1 MFKRVLIAN
10 RGEIAV
16 RIIRA
21 CQELD
26 IETIAVYS
34 DADADALHVRLADKA
49 VNIGPADA
57 QESYLNK
64 EAILNAAIQ
73 TKADALHPGYG
84 FLSEDADFAEQ
95 VTDAG
100 ITWIGPMPET
110 IRLVG
115 DKDIARASIMPS
127 GIPMAKGSNPLNS
140 YEEAIRSAKEVG
152 YPVILKPVSGGGGKG
167 MCVAR
172 DEEDLKN
179 ILKLLV
185 DITKEKYYFEHF
197 IERSRHI
204 EVQVVA
210 DNYGEVLHL
219 GEREC
224 SLQRRNQKLLEE
236 SPSIALTQDMRNRV
250 GALAV
255 KAAKSVHYSN
265 IGTVEFLLDLADNE
279 FYFMEINPRIQVEHT
294 VTEMVT
300 GIDLVQSQILI
311 AEGYTLDST
320 EVGIPNQD
328 SIKVSGHAIQCRV
341 TTEDPSNN
349 FMPDTGLIE
358 SYRSPGGFGIR
369 LDGGGGFQG
378 ANITPF
384 YDSLLVKVTAFGNT
398 FEKARVKAIR
408 ALRETSI
415 KGVKTNLAFMLN
427 VLNHPLFAAGECDT
441 GFIANNP
448 DLMDIGKVEDTE
460 LKVIEF
466 LGNKFV
472 NETKGRKPHFN
483 VPAFPKFKPEE
494 LPELQGRGTK
504 QMFDEMGAEKFSK
517 YTVHHG
523 YNHERRSAVTY
534 GYPRTFSRYGKDSS
548 RSIRIRT
555 QILLT

>member
-57 QESYLNK
+57 QESYLNR

-127 GIPMAKGSNPLNS
+127 GILMAKGSNPLNS
-140 YEEAIRSAKEVG
+140 NEEAIRSAKEVG

-236 SPSIALTQDMRNRV
+236 SPSIALTQDMRDRV

-279 FYFMEINPRIQVEHT
+279 FYFMEINPRIQVEHGI
-294 VTEMVT
+294 TEVVT
-300 GIDLVQSQILI
+300 GIDLVRTQICI
-311 AEGYTLDST
+311 AAGESLDFT
-320 EVGIPNQD
+320 QD
-328 SIKVSGHAIQCRV
+328 DVTFTGHAIECRINA
-341 TTEDPSNN
+341 EDPDKN
-349 FMPDTGLIE
+349 FMP
-358 SYRSPGGFGIR
+358 SPGHITFLHEPSGPRVRFDSGVTAG
-369 LDGGGGFQG
+369 LD
-378 ANITPF
+378 IEPY
-384 YDSLLVKVTAFGNT
+384 YDSLIAKIIVHGRN
-398 FEKARVKAIR
+398 RGDAIKIMER
-408 ALRETSI
+408 ALHEFHI
-415 KGVKTNLAFMLN
+415 EGVKTTL
-427 VLNHPLFAAGECDT
+427 PLHNKILRDNYFRTGNIDT
-441 GFIANNP
+441 QFIKKRMPAYVSAP
-448 DLMDIGKVEDTE
+448 KKMKGMSDTE
-460 LKVIEF
+460 LARAIIESMY
-466 LGNKFV
+466 L
-472 NETKGRKPHFN
+472 
-483 VPAFPKFKPEE
+483 A
-494 LPELQGRGTK
+494 
-504 QMFDEMGAEKFSK
+504 
-517 YTVHHG
+517 
-523 YNHERRSAVTY
+523 
-534 GYPRTFSRYGKDSS
+534 
-548 RSIRIRT
+548 
-555 QILLT
+555 

>member
-140 YEEAIRSAKEVG
+140 NEEAIRSAKEVG

-236 SPSIALTQDMRNRV
+236 SPSIALTQDMRDRV

-279 FYFMEINPRIQVEHT
+279 FYFMEINPRIQVEHGI
-294 VTEMVT
+294 TEVVT
-300 GIDLVQSQILI
+300 GIDLVRTQICI
-311 AEGYTLDST
+311 AAGESLDFT
-320 EVGIPNQD
+320 QD
-328 SIKVSGHAIQCRV
+328 DVTFTGHAIECRINA
-341 TTEDPSNN
+341 EDPDKN
-349 FMPDTGLIE
+349 FMP
-358 SYRSPGGFGIR
+358 SPGHITFLHGPSGPRVRFDSGVTAG
-369 LDGGGGFQG
+369 LD
-378 ANITPF
+378 IEPY
-384 YDSLLVKVTAFGNT
+384 YDSLIAKIIVHGRN
-398 FEKARVKAIR
+398 RGDAIKIMER
-408 ALRETSI
+408 ALHEFHI
-415 KGVKTNLAFMLN
+415 EGVKTTL
-427 VLNHPLFAAGECDT
+427 PLHNKILRDNYFRTGNIDT
-441 GFIANNP
+441 QFIKKRMPAYVSAP
-448 DLMDIGKVEDTE
+448 KKMKGMSDTE
-460 LKVIEF
+460 LARAIIESMY
-466 LGNKFV
+466 L
-472 NETKGRKPHFN
+472 
-483 VPAFPKFKPEE
+483 A
-494 LPELQGRGTK
+494 
-504 QMFDEMGAEKFSK
+504 
-517 YTVHHG
+517 
-523 YNHERRSAVTY
+523 
-534 GYPRTFSRYGKDSS
+534 
-548 RSIRIRT
+548 
-555 QILLT
+555 